1 MDVYLTSLKGKITE
15 MEEQKGRVSDNTHS
29 IEIKARAK
37 VNLSLDVTGKRPD
50 GYHNIKTIMQ
60 TIKLYDKVVISKAKK
75 GIEVVCSLNHLLSG
89 NVPPGND
96 NIAYEAAKLFKDRYC
111 IDYGVKIIIE
121 KNIPVAAGLAGG
133 SSNAAAVLKGM
144 DKLFECGATDDDLI
158 SLGRNIGADVPY
170 CIKGGTM
177 FAEGIGDILTE
188 LRKLPQTWV
197 LLVIPNIEVSTRWV
211 YRKLNLSRIYTRPDM
226 DLLLETIRRGRVDLL
241 AINMVNILETV
252 TACKYTE
259 INTIKEQLKDLGA
272 LGSIMSGSGPSVF
285 GLFEDK
291 HTAKRAE
298 KTLIQTGWNVILTE
312 TL

>member
-1 MDVYLTSLKGKITE
+1 
-15 MEEQKGRVSDNTHS
+15 
-29 IEIKARAK
+29 
-37 VNLSLDVTGKRPD
+37 
-50 GYHNIKTIMQ
+50 
-60 TIKLYDKVVISKAKK
+60 
-75 GIEVVCSLNHLLSG
+75 
-89 NVPPGND
+89 
-96 NIAYEAAKLFKDRYC
+96 
-111 IDYGVKIIIE
+111 
-121 KNIPVAAGLAGG
+121 
-133 SSNAAAVLKGM
+133 
-144 DKLFECGATDDDLI
+144 
-158 SLGRNIGADVPY
+158 
-170 CIKGGTM
+170 M

-226 DLLLETIRRGRVDLL
+226 DLLLRLLEEESCLL

>member
-1 MDVYLTSLKGKITE
+1 M
-15 MEEQKGRVSDNTHS
+15 
-29 IEIKARAK
+29 
-37 VNLSLDVTGKRPD
+37 
-50 GYHNIKTIMQ
+50 
-60 TIKLYDKVVISKAKK
+60 
-75 GIEVVCSLNHLLSG
+75 
-89 NVPPGND
+89 
-96 NIAYEAAKLFKDRYC
+96 
-111 IDYGVKIIIE
+111 
-121 KNIPVAAGLAGG
+121 AGG

-252 TACKYTE
+252 TAC
-259 INTIKEQLKDLGA
+259 
-272 LGSIMSGSGPSVF
+272 
-285 GLFEDK
+285 
-291 HTAKRAE
+291 
-298 KTLIQTGWNVILTE
+298 
-312 TL
+312 